1 MTIATGLQVTL
12 EASAAM
18 SCVLN
23 NCVSSSFFVVF
34 IDCII
39 YPLRE
44 GEIVQDFRSKQE
56 KNLEMLLFRLIDSI
70 ASKKKIVHDSSH
82 NGVLV

>member
-1 MTIATGLQVTL
+1 MTVAACLQVTL

-23 NCVSSSFFVVF
+23 NCVFIIFVVF
-34 IDCII
+34 IDCMI

-56 KNLEMLLFRLIDSI
+56 KFIEMLLFRLIDSI
-70 ASKKKIVHDSSH
+70 ASKKRLFTILAIAVC
-82 NGVLV
+82 

>member
-23 NCVSSSFFVVF
+23 NCVSSSFLFFF
-34 IDCII
+34 IDCMI

-56 KNLEMLLFRLIDSI
+56 KNIEMLLFRLIDSI
-70 ASKKKIVHDSSH
+70 ASKKNIVHGSSH
-82 NGVLV
+82 CGVLV